1 MAKKK
6 VIVTRNGLTNCPS
19 CMSHINLASELE
31 QTECPFCHANLVIE
45 RRQDN
50 GTFGRNTLQTLKKS
64 RSAMLAAALGASLS
78 MTACGEK
85 DENNASDNNTV
96 QPVYGAPLVDMG
108 VDQGEVE
115 DMNSGGAL
123 YGAPPVDMDTKD
135 LDEDMPL
142 VEPMYG
148 GPPLDMEVDMK
159 EDMDTAV
166 PEYGAPLTDMG

>member
-1 MAKKK
+1 MKK

-31 QTECPFCHANLVIE
+31 QTECPFCHTNLVIE

-85 DENNASDNNTV
+85 DDNNTPYQDMSV
-96 QPVYGAPLVDMG
+96 DMAEDMPEFVAMYGAPPADMAVYGAPAVDME
-108 VDQGEVE
+108 VDQDEVE
-115 DMNSGGAL
+115 DMPEVVAMYGG
-123 YGAPPVDMDTKD
+123 PPVDMDFQD
-135 LDEDMPL
+135 
-142 VEPMYG
+142 
-148 GPPLDMEVDMK
+148 
-159 EDMDTAV
+159 DMD
-166 PEYGAPLTDMG
+166 